1 MLDTRKKFRAD
12 AQYSTESQANHVRT
26 RRIDRKSR
34 TTGASGKTARL
45 HKAAVAELVADGKG
59 GDVGDGGV
67 FLLGDFDHR
76 LRRVHTHHLGHAA
89 GGGGGGDN
97 ARAGRDVQQ

>member
-45 HKAAVAELVADGKG
+45 HKAAVAELVAEA
-59 GDVGDGGV
+59 
-67 FLLGDFDHR
+67 
-76 LRRVHTHHLGHAA
+76 RVR
-89 GGGGGGDN
+89 
-97 ARAGRDVQQ
+97 ARIADYMP

>member
-34 TTGASGKTARL
+34 TTGASGKTGAP
-45 HKAAVAELVADGKG
+45 AQ
-59 GDVGDGGV
+59 
-67 FLLGDFDHR
+67 
-76 LRRVHTHHLGHAA
+76 
-89 GGGGGGDN
+89 GGGGG
-97 ARAGRDVQQ
+97 ARRRARVRARIADYMQ